1 MSNKKR
7 YEKYGLREEAQDY
20 LTNYMSISEPVS
32 VAGLQRRV
40 YGEGYQKWDSR
51 QQGVI
56 KEAIKHS
63 RTAGIEKWITLCKSS
78 TFWKEVDKIKENH
91 PNSIEKELSSE
102 DYAQFK
108 TFMNN
113 PVKSSGLITGLDEK
127 TLAAISILWKQWI
140 ARLSRQKMNVVITTG
155 GAGAKYYLPSFWKW
169 NIRENK
175 LIVRKW
181 KTAIDGNLR
190 ANDAKVGLSSES
202 QERLGMA
209 SDKVPSLEDKSDE
222 PEEDF

>member
-40 YGEGYQKWDSR
+40 YGEGYHKWDSR

-63 RTAGIEKWITLCKSS
+63 RTAGIEKWITVCKSP
-78 TFWKEVDKIKENH
+78 TFWDEVAKIKENH
-91 PNSIEKELSSE
+91 PNSIEKELASE
-102 DYAQFK
+102 DYAEYK
-108 TFMNN
+108 AFMNN

-127 TLAAISILWKQWI
+127 TLAAIAILWKQRI

-202 QERLGMA
+202 QERLGIA
-209 SDKVPSLEDKSDE
+209 SNTIPALESEADV
-222 PEEDF
+222 PEEDV